1 MMIMH
6 VISYIFIYIYMLAVP
21 LNNGGFSHVYGITDY
36 IAYIYIDVC
45 VYIYIVY
52 TTRSHLASRFAPCVQ
67 NSVFRTLVFSLQ
79 QCLCHSKLLALI
91 KPNMVLC
98 TRIWAVGFT
107 NVGAAVSGGTR
118 TVKCF
123 G

>member
-1 MMIMH
+1 
-6 VISYIFIYIYMLAVP
+6 MLAVP

-79 QCLCHSKLLALI
+79 QCPMHGRQVLFALG
-91 KPNMVLC
+91 PQNMDMC
-98 TRIWAVGFT
+98 TPMLAVGLT
-107 NVGAAVSGGTR
+107 NVVARVIGATSILR
-118 TVKCF
+118 CF